1 MVKPWSLFH
10 KRVIIP
16 AVLLYRFLS
25 AVGLALY
32 APYAL
37 LLSLTGK
44 RRLGDL
50 KGRLGRSPYPD
61 LDGGV
66 WIHAVSVGEVAV
78 ARAILRELSALG
90 GGRRLGLSV
99 TTAAGRA
106 LAEKTCAGA
115 AGVFA
120 FPFDLSGP
128 VERALSSVRPGLIL
142 LTETELW
149 PLFLAR
155 ARERGIPVALVN
167 GRLSDRSFPRY
178 RKARRFLSSAL
189 SGVGLFLMQSREDA
203 ERMAALGAPRER
215 IRVCGNVK
223 YDLAPAPAFA
233 DAERLSA
240 LAAGRPLLVA
250 ASTAEGEENA
260 VLEAF
265 RPLSD
270 RALLAIAPRRPE
282 RFDDVAA
289 LIERSGFSLVR
300 RSRPG
305 PSPITP
311 SPVYLL
317 DSVGELASLYRG
329 ALYAFVGGSLA
340 PAGGGH
346 NPIEAWAEAV
356 AVTVGPHTQ
365 NFRDVMA
372 EGERRGFA
380 DRVASATE
388 LSRALAA
395 ALDDPAS
402 ASGRGRRAQEFVAAN
417 RGAARATAEA
427 ALTLLSEPSARRAA
441 P

>member
-1 MVKPWSLFH
+1 M
-10 KRVIIP
+10 P

-37 LLSLTGK
+37 LLSLTGR

-50 KGRLGRSPYPD
+50 KGRLGRAAYPD
-61 LDGGV
+61 LDGGI

-78 ARAILRELSALG
+78 ARSILRELSALAA
-90 GGRRLGLSV
+90 GRRLGLSV

-106 LAEKTCAGA
+106 LAEKTCAETA
-115 AGVFA
+115 EVFA
-120 FPFDLSGP
+120 YPFDLSGP
-128 VERALSSVRPGLIL
+128 VERALTSVRPGLIL

-149 PLFLAR
+149 PLFLTR

-178 RKARRFLSSAL
+178 RRARRFLSSAL

-203 ERMAALGAPRER
+203 DRMATLGAPSGRV
-215 IRVCGNVK
+215 RVCGNVK

-233 DAERLSA
+233 DAERLST

-250 ASTAEGEENA
+250 ASTAEGEEAA

-265 RPLSD
+265 RPLSE
-270 RALLAIAPRRPE
+270 RALLVIAPRRPE
-282 RFDDVAA
+282 RFDAVAA
-289 LIERSGFSLVR
+289 LIERSGFSLAR
-300 RSRPG
+300 RSRSG
-305 PSPITP
+305 PRAAARP
-311 SPVYLL
+311 STYLL

-329 ALYAFVGGSLA
+329 ALYAFVGGSLV
-340 PAGGGH
+340 PAGGH
-346 NPIEAWAEAV
+346 NPIEAWAQGVPV
-356 AVTVGPHTQ
+356 AVGPCTE

-372 EGERRGFA
+372 DGERREFVERVRDAAQLSGAFA
-380 DRVASATE
+380 G
-388 LSRALAA
+388 ALA
-395 ALDDPAS
+395 DPAGT
-402 ASGRGRRAQEFVAAN
+402 ARRGKLAQEFVAGS

-427 ALTLLSEPSARRAA
+427 AVSLLSEPAARRAA